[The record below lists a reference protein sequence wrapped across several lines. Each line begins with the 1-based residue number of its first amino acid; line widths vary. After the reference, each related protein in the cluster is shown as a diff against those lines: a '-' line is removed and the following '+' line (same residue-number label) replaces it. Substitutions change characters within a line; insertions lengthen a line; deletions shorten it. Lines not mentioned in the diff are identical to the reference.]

1 MCEHLRHQVIS
12 ISQKRFTIWRKRRSP
27 IQAPA
32 ARAILS
38 IYIERRLADLEK
50 KINNAGAKWAGIE
63 EGKAEMKKVH
73 HAEKELDKAK
83 RRLEAVRKG
92 RRKESRFESE
102 NSCIFFIDLLENDQ
116 LKGSRYE

>member
-1 MCEHLRHQVIS
+1 MSSFLDYDLNFA
-12 ISQKRFTIWRKRRSP
+12 KRFTIWRKRRSP

-32 ARAILS
+32 ARTIVSLS
-38 IYIERRLADLEK
+38 IYIERRWLTWKK
-50 KINNAGAKWAGIE
+50 KINNAGAKWAGIDG
-63 EGKAEMKKVH
+63 GKAEMKKVH
-73 HAEKELDKAK
+73 DAENELDKAK